1 MAMGRPTK
9 YDWEHYRPLL
19 EEAAERGMYM
29 EQLGPHLDLDKT
41 TILEWCEIYPEFSN
55 GVKKVRQACEA
66 RVAQMLDNL
75 ANGTAEKGN
84 GGVAVFIA
92 KNVLGWRDRQEV
104 VSHNVNQ
111 NNTTVEVVI
120 GGGAAPMLTEA
131 DEQPRLPPAP

>member
-1 MAMGRPTK
+1 MPAGRPTK
-9 YDWEHYRPLL
+9 YDWEHYEPLL
-19 EEAAERGMYM
+19 KEAEARGMYM

-41 TILEWCEIYPEFSN
+41 TILEWCEIYPEFSH

-131 DEQPRLPPAP
+131 DEQPRLPSAP

>member
-1 MAMGRPTK
+1 MAGGRPTK
-9 YDWEHYRPLL
+9 YDWEQYKPLL
-19 EEAAERGMYM
+19 AEAAERGMYL
-29 EQLGPHLDLDKT
+29 EQLAHHLGITKQTMFDY
-41 TILEWCEIYPEFSN
+41 CELYPEFSTAVDN
-55 GVKKVRQACEA
+55 VRQACEA

>member
-1 MAMGRPTK
+1 MPAGRPTK
-9 YDWEHYRPLL
+9 YDWEHYEPLL
-19 EEAAERGMYM
+19 KEAEARGMYM

-131 DEQPRLPPAP
+131 DEQPSLPPAP

>member
-1 MAMGRPTK
+1 MPAGRPTK

-19 EEAAERGMYM
+19 EQAEARGMYM

-104 VSHNVNQ
+104 ISHNTNN

-120 GGGAAPMLTEA
+120 GGGAAPMLTDA
-131 DEQPRLPPAP
+131 DEQASLPPAP